1 MMTWEYR
8 TLMMDSGDARSVD
21 EQLSRLGK
29 EHWELVAVVPS
40 GSQIVAYLKRQ
51 TDFLFPKIGK
61 GSEG

>member
-1 MMTWEYR
+1 MIAWEYR

-40 GSQIVAYLKRQ
+40 GSQIVVAYFKRP
-51 TDFLFPKIGK
+51 TDFLNVGK
-61 GSEG
+61 DSRG

>member
-1 MMTWEYR
+1 MIAWEYR

-40 GSQIVAYLKRQ
+40 GSQIVVAYFKRQ
-51 TDFLFPKIGK
+51 TDFRFYVKDSRG
-61 GSEG
+61 